1 MKDGDGDGDGG
12 RFWRRDGEREWEANP
27 VNRAENEDGGR

>member
-1 MKDGDGDGDGG
+1 MENGDGDEDGG
-12 RFWRRDGEREWEANP
+12 REWEANP